1 MGEQMEKR
9 TRNIIIAVAA
19 ITAVS
24 GVAVSA
30 NAVSK
35 HWAGGMMMRHMDAN
49 GDGKVT
55 KAEIMPHLTKK
66 FDRVDANNDGQVTK
80 AEVGDHLSK
89 RIERRIGHVF
99 SQFDANDDGIMTKP
113 ELQSQVDKQFAR
125 LDTDKDGEVS
135 RQEMGA
141 FRDAMRAHMRK
152 FFDQKTK
159 RHCAQ
164 SQAAR
169 QNGSTFEAIGSW

>member
-1 MGEQMEKR
+1 MPTKR
-9 TRNIIIAVAA
+9 TKIIIAAAA
-19 ITAVS
+19 IAVVS
-24 GVAVSA
+24 GLAVSA
-30 NAVSK
+30 KAVSK

-66 FDRVDANNDGQVTK
+66 FDRVDVNKDGKVTK
-80 AEVGDHLSK
+80 AEVGEHVSK
-89 RIERRIGHVF
+89 RIERRVGHVF

-152 FFDQKTK
+152 FFDQE
-159 RHCAQ
+159 
-164 SQAAR
+164 
-169 QNGSTFEAIGSW
+169 N

>member
-1 MGEQMEKR
+1 MENR
-9 TRNIIIAVAA
+9 TRNVIIAVAA

-55 KAEIMPHLTKK
+55 KAEIMPHLTKR
-66 FDRVDANNDGQVTK
+66 FDRVDADKDGKVTK
-80 AEVGDHLSK
+80 AEVGEHVRK
-89 RIERRIGHVF
+89 RVERRIGHVF
-99 SQFDANDDGIMTKP
+99 GQFDANEDGIMTKA
-113 ELQSQVDKQFAR
+113 ELESQVDKHFAR
-125 LDTDKDGEVS
+125 LDTDKNGEVN
-135 RQEMGA
+135 REEIGA

-152 FFDQKTK
+152 FFDQKD
-159 RHCAQ
+159 
-164 SQAAR
+164 
-169 QNGSTFEAIGSW
+169 